1 MDIMALKSRADR
13 QADRRMGVSEYG
25 KSRLLTYADS
35 FRELARSLEG
45 EFDGEGADRQSFLAA
60 RKLWENKQVLCDNL
74 NEVAQIM
81 TRVASEVFRY
91 RPLEEKKQKCV
102 LHAMKGE
109 GIQVTDMFYIERP
122 GERTGIGITMYTDKM
137 GGYTSA
143 EVADMLSVLLGRR
156 LEASVTSPYFV
167 DQTRRNYVF
176 VEEASFVVLTGS
188 ARAVKENES
197 VSGDNFSII
206 ESEKGKLTVLLSDG
220 MGSGEKACADSEKV
234 LDLMEKMVEAG
245 YRMDSAVNLVN
256 NALIAQG
263 EERNMSTLDVC
274 DLDLYDG
281 VCEIQKIGAA
291 ASFLKRGEMVEV
303 IESHSLPMGIFQ
315 TVEPEVVRRELMDG
329 DYVVLMADGVLDAL
343 EQNHYEDAMCR
354 FLSGLNEQNPK
365 EIADSLLQFVLH
377 CSGGHVEDDMTI
389 VVVGIWENA
398 V

>member
-329 DYVVLMADGVLDAL
+329 DYVVLMTDGVLDAL

>member
-1 MDIMALKSRADR
+1 MDIMALKSKADR

-45 EFDGEGADRQSFLAA
+45 EFDGEGTDRQSFLAA

-91 RPLEEKKQKCV
+91 RPLEEKKQRTV

-122 GERTGIGITMYTDKM
+122 GERTAIGISMYTDKM

-197 VSGDNFSII
+197 MSGDNFSII

-291 ASFLKRGEMVEV
+291 ASFLKRGDTVEV
-303 IESHSLPMGIFQ
+303 IESHSLPLGIFQ
-315 TVEPEVVRRELMDG
+315 AVEPEVERRELMDG
-329 DYVVLMADGVLDAL
+329 DYVVLMTDGVLDAL
-343 EQNHYEDAMCR
+343 EQNHYEDAMR
-354 FLSGLNEQNPK
+354 QFLSGLDEQNPK